1 MSRGYRW
8 NRLMAVFL
16 FLWLIGVIYFVSTL
30 MNKTSEKE
38 TALQRQVDK
47 EKQEVRRLE
56 QENDGLRNLVVEMQ
70 EKLRRLD
77 DRNEEPS
84 AGGDINDAVSRLVN
98 GPSKE
103 YEVCRRTIRR
113 DVNEMWWFVRGQ
125 LESLSQKKGVSGTA
139 AEEQLKDVVTETRLY
154 HKAVLADLSRLAET
168 DGHTSWRKK
177 EAKDLSDL
185 VQARIRALQNPEDC
199 DSARKLLC
207 SLNKGCGFGCQIHHA
222 VYCFITAYGT
232 ERMLVLKSKGW
243 RYDKAGFEDVFHPL
257 SDTCPHEKAVS
268 KVAWPGQPDSPAVE
282 LGIVDSVNPRPA
294 FLPPSI
300 PADLADR
307 LIRLHGDPIVW
318 WVAQFVKFMM
328 RPQSGLQEVL
338 DAAVSSQKL
347 ERPVVGVHVRRT
359 DKVRNDESG

>member
-1 MSRGYRW
+1 MKIVSE
-8 NRLMAVFL
+8 NRFS
-16 FLWLIGVIYFVSTL
+16 GKTYFYTIAPR
-30 MNKTSEKE
+30 TSEKE

-185 VQARIRALQNPEDC
+185 VQARIQALQNPEDC
-199 DSARKLLC
+199 DSAKKLLC
-207 SLNKGCGFGCQIHHA
+207 SLNKGCGFGCQGRYS
-222 VYCFITAYGT
+222 V
-232 ERMLVLKSKGW
+232 ML
-243 RYDKAGFEDVFHPL
+243 
-257 SDTCPHEKAVS
+257 
-268 KVAWPGQPDSPAVE
+268 
-282 LGIVDSVNPRPA
+282 
-294 FLPPSI
+294 
-300 PADLADR
+300 
-307 LIRLHGDPIVW
+307 
-318 WVAQFVKFMM
+318 
-328 RPQSGLQEVL
+328 
-338 DAAVSSQKL
+338 
-347 ERPVVGVHVRRT
+347 
-359 DKVRNDESG
+359 